1 MTRFGKKFALAAAV
15 LSFCAFVVVA
25 QTTPSPTTQPPT
37 KKPTSAPTNP
47 PTKNPTNAPTTLSPT
62 KKPTNAPT
70 AYLGSGEWY
79 ADTAN
84 GNLCSKDCAV
94 STSNPDCSGINHD
107 TATWLT
113 DTYAD
118 AATCCKQKFSYL
130 DEKYCADRSSASPK
144 GTGKFYADTSS
155 GSCKVDDSAT
165 KGPFQSGSLFDTAAA
180 CCTGALGWIN
190 SLYCTSRST
199 GGTGYHNK
207 WYVDYENM
215 VCKQDCAVSS
225 SNPACKPVTDSSAS
239 NTLFDTAAACC
250 SGKLGW
256 IPAATCAAV
265 STTGVA
271 AAVNGTAKFYAD
283 YSSSPARCAKD
294 CATANDPT
302 CGGILTNVAGVQM
315 FDTAASCCAAKFSWM
330 DKDYCAALTTGTST
344 NKWYVDYQSNTCKK
358 DCPVA
363 TNSPC
368 GGSPPDLSMQLFA
381 DAATCC
387 STKLGWVQASTCTGA
402 SASGTTTST
411 GSLKY
416 YADYTSGACKMDC
429 AVSATSP
436 ACGGVLASSVGV
448 QLFDTVTACCAGKFG
463 WIDKDLC
470 KSLGDGTYTGKF
482 YVDYADN
489 ACKQDCAAASG
500 TNCGGHPG
508 DKATQLFS
516 TAALCCSSKLS
527 YLNQATCVSKSTTGS
542 AASATGSA
550 KWYVDWSI
558 SKCVKDCPSGGT
570 DKECGGLAESW
581 ESAEYTSWS
590 ACCSARLSWVKT
602 ADCHL

>member
-15 LSFCAFVVVA
+15 LSFRDLVVVA
-25 QTTPSPTTQPPT
+25 QPTTSAPT

-47 PTKNPTNAPTTLSPT
+47 PTKKPTNAPTTLAPT
-62 KKPTNAPT
+62 KKPTNPPT

-94 STSNPDCSGINHD
+94 STLTPDCSGINHD

-118 AATCCKQKFSYL
+118 AATCCEQKFSYL
-130 DEKYCADRSSASPK
+130 DVDYCASRSK
-144 GTGKFYADTSS
+144 GTPTSTGKFYADTASS
-155 GSCKVDDSAT
+155 SCKVDDSAT
-165 KGPFQSGSLFDTAAA
+165 KGPFQSGTLFDTAAA
-180 CCTGALGWIN
+180 CCTGALGWVN

-199 GGTGYHNK
+199 GGTGYHSK
-207 WYVDYENM
+207 WYVDYQDM
-215 VCKQDCAVSS
+215 VCKQDCAISS
-225 SNPACKPVTDSSAS
+225 SSPACKPTTDASAS

-250 SGKLGW
+250 AGKLGW
-256 IPAATCAAV
+256 IPAATCASV

-271 AAVNGTAKFYAD
+271 TAVNGTAKFYAD

-294 CATANDPT
+294 CNTANDPT

-315 FDTAASCCAAKFSWM
+315 FDTAAACCAAKFSWM
-330 DKDYCAALTTGTST
+330 DKDYCAALTTGAST

-358 DCPVA
+358 DCPAA

-402 SASGTTTST
+402 STSATTAAS

-416 YADYTSGACKMDC
+416 YADYTSGTCKKDC
-429 AVSATSP
+429 AVATTAP
-436 ACGGVLASSVGV
+436 ECGGVLANSVGV
-448 QLFDTVTACCAGKFG
+448 QLFDSAATCCAGKFG

-470 KSLGDGTYTGKF
+470 TAMGTGGYTNKF

-500 TNCGGHPG
+500 TNCAGHPG

-516 TAALCCSSKLS
+516 TAAACCSSKLS

-550 KWYVDWSI
+550 KWYADWS
-558 SKCVKDCPSGGT
+558 V
-570 DKECGGLAESW
+570 
-581 ESAEYTSWS
+581 
-590 ACCSARLSWVKT
+590 SARQGLPVWR
-602 ADCHL
+602 H